1 MNNNNEKL
9 INKIY
14 ECIISFKQRKLKKLK
29 SEDEIVNKY
38 KKRIMKINKDSDFV
52 WYTPEEEERMLR
64 RSEHKYYKS
73 EGFKEGEQKTKK
85 EIIKNMASEG
95 FSYDIISKLSNS
107 SLDEVKRI
115 LNN

>member
-1 MNNNNEKL
+1 MK
-9 INKIY
+9 
-14 ECIISFKQRKLKKLK
+14 
-29 SEDEIVNKY
+29 KY

-73 EGFKEGEQKTKK
+73 EGFKEGFNEGYEK
-85 EIIKNMASEG
+85 IIKKMAAEG
-95 FSYDIISKLSNS
+95 SSYEYISKVSDL